1 MRHEANFPAAPGKAG
16 ASRLTGQQLNGEI
29 LRFLLVGAVAALI
42 DLGLYLLLGVMGL
55 PTFAAKLASFVAVGL
70 LVYGAH
76 KTITFRNRTANHLVS
91 ISQFLV
97 LYATTLGLNV
107 IANEVLLAV
116 IPLPRDWR
124 VGLAWLGATALSASV
139 NFLGGKLI
147 VFRH

>member
-1 MRHEANFPAAPGKAG
+1 MRHEAKLPAAPGKG
-16 ASRLTGQQLNGEI
+16 GVSRLIGQQLNGEI
-29 LRFLLVGAVAALI
+29 LRFLLVGGVAAMV
-42 DLGLYLLLGVMGL
+42 DLGLYLLLDALGL
-55 PTFAAKLASFVAVGL
+55 PTFAAKLVSFVAVGL

-76 KTITFRNRTANHLVS
+76 KTITFRNRTPNHLVS

-107 IANEVLLAV
+107 VANEVLLAV
-116 IPLPRDWR
+116 IPLPRDWQ